1 MMQPQMKRFLKRFAL
16 FASPILFVWMLEAF
30 ILPPNFFT
38 YRLWESLRYSSQIP
52 RVGPFYPNI
61 TLEMTEQGDLGHHT
75 ARAVEKRV
83 EWKTDEWGFRN
94 DRFIADPD
102 VLIVGDSFVAGTGL
116 SQDQTLTAQ
125 LTAMTG
131 HRLKIY
137 NMAPATLDDMVFLM
151 QNGIMHKPKLLIFSM
166 VERNVPKPVTGD
178 LSRPFDVNTASYN
191 VKRKLYGL
199 TGFDAF
205 YDRLTRF
212 YDIRWAQARIN
223 KQQGSGLVSPVDH
236 RMLFLQGKKSL
247 AKADARL
254 KSVTRVIT
262 SYKQYCDAQKID
274 FLFLP
279 MPNKETVYYDLV
291 PFPSQPDL
299 LFRLDSALHPLGIRT
314 LNVLPLYNHERR
326 NGALLYHPDDTH
338 WNGYAARLVA
348 TEIKKYLDRCGL
360 LGR

>member
-1 MMQPQMKRFLKRFAL
+1 MQPQMKHFLRKFLL
-16 FASPILFVWMLEAF
+16 FTSPILLLWITEAF

-61 TLEMTEQGDLGHHT
+61 TLDMTEQGDLGHHT
-75 ARAVEKRV
+75 ANAMDKKVV
-83 EWKTDEWGFRN
+83 WKTDEWGFRN

-102 VLIVGDSFVAGTGL
+102 VLIIGDSFVAGTGL
-116 SQDQTLTAQ
+116 SQDQTLTAR
-125 LTAMTG
+125 LTALTG
-131 HRLKIY
+131 GKLKIY
-137 NMAPATLDDMVFLM
+137 NMAPSSLDDMIYLM
-151 QNGIMHKPKLLIFSM
+151 KNGIMHKPKLLIFSM
-166 VERNVPKPVTGD
+166 VERSVPKPVTGH

-223 KQQGSGLVSPVDH
+223 KQQGSGLISPVDH
-236 RMLFLQGKKSL
+236 HMLFLQGKKAV

-254 KSVTRVIT
+254 KSVTRALI

-299 LFRLDSALHPLGIRT
+299 LFRLDSALSQQGITT
-314 LNVLPLYNHERR
+314 LNLLPLYNNERR
-326 NGALLYHPDDTH
+326 KGALLYHPDDSH
-338 WNGYAARLVA
+338 WNGYATQLVA
-348 TEIKKYLDRCGL
+348 AEIKNYLDKCRL
-360 LGR
+360 FVR